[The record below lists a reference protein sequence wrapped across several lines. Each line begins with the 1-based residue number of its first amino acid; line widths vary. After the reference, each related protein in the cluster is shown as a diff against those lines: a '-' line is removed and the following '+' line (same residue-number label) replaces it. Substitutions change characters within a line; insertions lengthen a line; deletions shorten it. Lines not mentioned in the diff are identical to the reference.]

1 MVNIDIVPTTLLIS
15 EINHWVFK
23 CLSLKLKKVKKKVVQ
38 SKMQKTLEWN
48 KSNMN

>member
-23 CLSLKLKKVKKKVVQ
+23 CLSLKLKKVKKKSGTKQNAENLRV
-38 SKMQKTLEWN
+38 KQK
-48 KSNMN
+48 

>member
-23 CLSLKLKKVKKKVVQ
+23 CLSLKLKKDKKKKVVQ
-38 SKMQKTLEWN
+38 SKMQKTLE
-48 KSNMN
+48 